1 MRCGGG
7 GELCEVAEWRVRV
20 GNDLGLQIQSSQI
33 QLRRNYLPIL
43 DQIML
48 IFSIRLAP
56 KV

>member
-20 GNDLGLQIQSSQI
+20 GNDLGLQIQSSKI

-48 IFSIRLAP
+48 IFSTRMAP